1 VPQGSRADAVAAPT
15 VLMVCNWPVQSERY
29 ARVARFV
36 DALFDKIEQLHSPR
50 HPKWRDTVIC
60 TNVPG
65 LQRFQP
71 AQDWLNV
78 RTGAAPAPAPTPVR
92 AEEFRSFPAQR
103 NGGANVSDAQAAKAL
118 CRFPALA
125 RRTEIT
131 RPYFA
136 DVVGA
141 MRSSRRE
148 LPLTSR

>member
-1 VPQGSRADAVAAPT
+1 VSATRA
-15 VLMVCNWPVQSERY
+15 
-29 ARVARFV
+29 ARFV

-60 TNVPG
+60 ANVPG

-78 RTGAAPAPAPTPVR
+78 RTGATRAPAPTPVR

-103 NGGANVSDAQAAKAL
+103 ERRRECVGCASRQAL

-141 MRSSRRE
+141 MRSSCRE